1 MLLGAGIIGYLAVRG
16 TSLSKDVGQDRQVAG
31 KASKWLKNSE
41 LKDWLNTLCS
51 NLGQLGNQR
60 IKLRLGR
67 SARWPI
73 CCSSNMTRMVI
84 VEWMVAFIRV
94 EVCLAD

>member
-51 NLGQLGNQR
+51 NLDNWE
-60 IKLRLGR
+60 IKGSSCGWAGVLAGPIVV
-67 SARWPI
+67 SAI
-73 CCSSNMTRMVI
+73 
-84 VEWMVAFIRV
+84 
-94 EVCLAD
+94 